1 MRLPRFLCPAFARH
15 LILVSTLAV
24 LTLSSPALSGQELS
38 KHPLF
43 TTAEQF
49 NSSCPRMVDRD
60 TRLDSAVFI
69 PANTFRYD
77 YTLVNYTAGQVNGE
91 ALAGYLRPRIISNVS
106 RNPEMKVQR
115 DQRVTMVFHY
125 RDRNGDFI
133 TEISLEPGDYL
144 Y

>member
-1 MRLPRFLCPAFARH
+1 MPAA
-15 LILVSTLAV
+15 LAV
-24 LTLSSPALSGQELS
+24 LTLLSLSLSGQELS

-43 TTAEQF
+43 RAADQF

-69 PANTFRYD
+69 PANIFRYD
-77 YTLVNYTAGQVNGE
+77 YTLVNYSAGQVAGE
-91 ALAGYLRPRIISNVS
+91 ALAGDLRPRIIANVS

-133 TEISLEPGDYL
+133 TEISLAPGDYL
-144 Y
+144 H

>member
-1 MRLPRFLCPAFARH
+1 MPAA
-15 LILVSTLAV
+15 LAV
-24 LTLSSPALSGQELS
+24 LTLLSHSLSGQELS

-43 TTAEQF
+43 RAADQF

-69 PANTFRYD
+69 PANIFRYD
-77 YTLVNYTAGQVNGE
+77 YTLVNYSAGQVDGE
-91 ALAGYLRPRIISNVS
+91 ALAGYLRPRIIANVS

-115 DQRVTMVFHY
+115 DQRVTMVFYY
-125 RDRNGDFI
+125 RDRSGDFI

-144 Y
+144 H